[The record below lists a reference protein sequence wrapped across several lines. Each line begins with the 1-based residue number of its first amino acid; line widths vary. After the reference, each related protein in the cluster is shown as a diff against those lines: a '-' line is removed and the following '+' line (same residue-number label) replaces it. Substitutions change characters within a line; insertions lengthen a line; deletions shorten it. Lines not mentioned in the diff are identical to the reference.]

1 MAINE
6 ENQSDTAS
14 EGFTRREM
22 LGFAGSAS
30 ATFFGAPLLLGMMP
44 NAHADWGLSKTPIL
58 KVDISE
64 IDGISVVDASS
75 FRRCKEE
82 FGDYIYLAPEKLGG
96 GTHANDLGGG
106 KTLGW
111 ISYWNYGDTC
121 PISHHLAAYP
131 IKVSSL
137 LIRPKVV
144 RT

>member
-1 MAINE
+1 
-6 ENQSDTAS
+6 
-14 EGFTRREM
+14 
-22 LGFAGSAS
+22 
-30 ATFFGAPLLLGMMP
+30 MMP

-131 IKVSSL
+131 SSDPYKSFEFVNSTQGGENIMIYGLDTKLKERGL
-137 LIRPKVV
+137 LDKYG
-144 RT
+144 